1 MFEYQVL
8 VTETIRHTIER
19 KELQDLRE
27 QLEIERANRV
37 EYERNVS
44 SFVDELLRE
53 KNDRVPKTDRRR
65 I

>member
-1 MFEYQVL
+1 VL

>member
-1 MFEYQVL
+1 ML